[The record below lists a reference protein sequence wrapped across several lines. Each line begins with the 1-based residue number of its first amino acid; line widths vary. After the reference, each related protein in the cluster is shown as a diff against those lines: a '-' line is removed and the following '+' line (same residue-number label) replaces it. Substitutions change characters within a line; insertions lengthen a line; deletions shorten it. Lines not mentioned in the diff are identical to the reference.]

1 MHDARIK
8 TDRQPKG
15 SLAQSYIQCRP
26 RDRHRAP
33 LGYKVEQVQIRGLI
47 GAKVAYPDSCGGD
60 CRGTLPERVR
70 NGRIECNGSL
80 MSHGDLHGS
89 ASLQRPLPKDG
100 AVPLEFPRSLDLR
113 ADFK

>member
-15 SLAQSYIQCRP
+15 SLAQLHIQCRP

-47 GAKVAYPDSCGGD
+47 GAKVAYPDSCGGG
-60 CRGTLPERVR
+60 CRGVSR
-70 NGRIECNGSL
+70 NESGIGELSVVGR
-80 MSHGDLHGS
+80 
-89 ASLQRPLPKDG
+89 
-100 AVPLEFPRSLDLR
+100 
-113 ADFK
+113 